1 MVPWLSPKF
10 LIGAG
15 IEVAVSSA
23 FSRLLDKRELAAGQP
38 GYGQD
43 LEPGEGQPPA
53 PPFTDASYRDDEH
66 ALWIDYAADVGE
78 GFDSTFTV
86 AWLLGQKALE
96 LEPGL
101 VTKRGRALVLGGDQV
116 YPSAGWAAYRDRFFG
131 PYRAALPHLPED
143 QVPHLFAIPG
153 NHDWYD
159 GLTSFTRLFTQR
171 SWIGAWRTRQRRS
184 YFVLR
189 LSKRWWLWATDIQF
203 DTYLDGPQLEYFRK
217 ASADLEE
224 GHRVI
229 LATAKPSWVGVKK
242 AENPTLR
249 KEGAWETLSFVEE
262 KLIGESK
269 GQLAVTISGD
279 HHHYAHYSRKTG
291 EGPLSRITAGGGG
304 AHSMGTRGL
313 SETIKLPSLEN
324 PDVSATYELEA
335 TSPTP
340 DQSDA
345 IRDNGVMRAVMRVAG
360 LGRLIGAM
368 YFLIALAVADAV
380 KDQAPGLTGL
390 EFPNILADAGS
401 QWSIGALVL
410 LAFGLYKF
418 ADVKTDPALKRK
430 VAVRHWLEHVL
441 LALVPAFAL
450 MLLLDDTGIAEEGM
464 LVGWIAAVVSG
475 LIGYFAG
482 RWVFARYLLRVN
494 RTGPKR
500 HSGEIWG
507 SIASTDYKNFLRMK
521 IDRDERLTIYPV
533 GIPHS
538 VEWRFE
544 PQGGEDD
551 PWFVPED
558 KPPEPHLIEPPI
570 VIEP

>member
-1 MVPWLSPKF
+1 
-10 LIGAG
+10 
-15 IEVAVSSA
+15 
-23 FSRLLDKRELAAGQP
+23 
-38 GYGQD
+38 
-43 LEPGEGQPPA
+43 
-53 PPFTDASYRDDEH
+53 
-66 ALWIDYAADVGE
+66 
-78 GFDSTFTV
+78 
-86 AWLLGQKALE
+86 
-96 LEPGL
+96 
-101 VTKRGRALVLGGDQV
+101 
-116 YPSAGWAAYRDRFFG
+116 
-131 PYRAALPHLPED
+131 
-143 QVPHLFAIPG
+143 
-153 NHDWYD
+153 
-159 GLTSFTRLFTQR
+159 
-171 SWIGAWRTRQRRS
+171 
-184 YFVLR
+184 
-189 LSKRWWLWATDIQF
+189 
-203 DTYLDGPQLEYFRK
+203 
-217 ASADLEE
+217 
-224 GHRVI
+224 
-229 LATAKPSWVGVKK
+229 VKK